1 MEAHQAEVTG
11 VMEDEAGILVPLFS
25 KCFGEP
31 HTRLYFAFEVM
42 YDLYTTLLR
51 HFRQY
56 RPGSPFGL
64 CPRLRDPYEAKMVDV
79 QSSEIEHAAEGLF
92 ALQDIETNTV
102 VAFYNGTV
110 ANMEDYDPDTWESN
124 CYKIFD
130 PSDMPDGTI
139 DIPIW
144 AQVREEH
151 EQKFLEFLT
160 INTKYCEVTF
170 FVIFPEL
177 LRVLRDPGTQD

>member
-1 MEAHQAEVTG
+1 
-11 VMEDEAGILVPLFS
+11 
-25 KCFGEP
+25 
-31 HTRLYFAFEVM
+31 
-42 YDLYTTLLR
+42 
-51 HFRQY
+51 
-56 RPGSPFGL
+56 
-64 CPRLRDPYEAKMVDV
+64 MVDV

>member
-1 MEAHQAEVTG
+1 
-11 VMEDEAGILVPLFS
+11 
-25 KCFGEP
+25 
-31 HTRLYFAFEVM
+31 
-42 YDLYTTLLR
+42 
-51 HFRQY
+51 
-56 RPGSPFGL
+56 
-64 CPRLRDPYEAKMVDV
+64 MVDV

-144 AQVREEH
+144 AQVREEN